1 MPHDPHY
8 RVDVIGE
15 ECQGGTYVLRIHVR
29 EPLSMPF
36 GRFRKAKVIDVP
48 AGDCL
53 YIGSALAKKGGV
65 SLARRLVR
73 HASRTGDRP
82 PHAIRE
88 RLMACFAEV
97 GLGTGDL
104 RPRKGKHLHW
114 NVDHLLDRR
123 EADLMRVYAI
133 RSEERL
139 ERAIGEMLLADPHTH
154 VFEKG
159 LGANDL
165 PGNTNILHVDAG
177 EQWWDELG
185 ARVQTD

>member
-1 MPHDPHY
+1 MGESRVPHDPHY

-123 EADLMRVYAI
+123 EAD
-133 RSEERL
+133 
-139 ERAIGEMLLADPHTH
+139 PHTH

>member
-1 MPHDPHY
+1 MPTDIPC

-15 ECQGGTYVLRIHVR
+15 DSQGGTYVLRIRVR
-29 EPLSMPF
+29 EPLAMPF
-36 GRFRKAKVIDVP
+36 GRFRKGKVIDVP

-53 YIGSALAKKGGV
+53 YIGSALARKGGV

-82 PHAIRE
+82 PHVIRDVLIA
-88 RLMACFAEV
+88 RFAEV

-114 NVDHLLDRR
+114 NVDHLLDRPQ
-123 EADLMRVYAI
+123 ADIRRVYAI
-133 RSEERL
+133 RSEVRL
-139 ERAIGEMLLADPHTH
+139 ERAIGERLLADPHTH

-165 PGNTNILHVDAG
+165 PGNTNILHVGAG
-177 EQWWDELG
+177 EHWWDELG
-185 ARVQTD
+185 ARIQAD